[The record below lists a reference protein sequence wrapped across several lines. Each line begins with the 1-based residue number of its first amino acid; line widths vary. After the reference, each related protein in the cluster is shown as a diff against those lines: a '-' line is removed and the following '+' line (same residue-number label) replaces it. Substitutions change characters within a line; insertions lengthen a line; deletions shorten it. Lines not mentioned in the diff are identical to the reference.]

1 LFTQEGHADDGNNRK
16 RVGRGAGTPGGVG
29 DLPAEGEANVEQDGL
44 TQTATFAVDGETMAT
59 DDGTVTRAI
68 EELRGAPGVRTAE
81 LDGTRLV
88 VEFQPYLMSEEGLRE
103 RIRGAGVQPAAET
116 RPPRRRNIF
125 QRFVDRLA
133 SENQRNLGSGR
144 LDCCDL
150 NKANRA

>member
-1 LFTQEGHADDGNNRK
+1 
-16 RVGRGAGTPGGVG
+16 
-29 DLPAEGEANVEQDGL
+29 VEQDGL